1 MHINNGET
9 EIKNTNQTLL
19 LYIDM
24 VKRIRNR
31 LTTSGTACPIL
42 TVLMGAPVPHY
53 PPSPRWPSLTAWPNG
68 LATLVDNASNPGAV
82 VGAVDFN
89 GAWVGSMDFID
100 DV

>member
-1 MHINNGET
+1 MHKESLNY
-9 EIKNTNQTLL
+9 L
-19 LYIDM
+19 
-24 VKRIRNR
+24 RNR
-31 LTTSGTACPIL
+31 LSNFDSPYGRARATLPTG
-42 TVLMGAPVPHY
+42 
-53 PPSPRWPSLTAWPNG
+53 PPAGRSLTAWPNG